1 MILLP
6 NFVVEIQNIFMIQN
20 LENYKCVL
28 IVDSNLP
35 IGEQANIAA
44 VLAMTIGAKNNM
56 MVGRDLPDADNT
68 IHHGI
73 TQLNL
78 PVLTACSDKI
88 KEIHDKAGLDERVF
102 IVDFTST
109 AQESRSY
116 DEYTSKLAVSHND
129 ELRYIGIGILGDKK
143 TVNRYS
149 GNLKLLR

>member
-1 MILLP
+1 MTR
-6 NFVVEIQNIFMIQN
+6 N
-20 LENYKCVL
+20 LENCKCVL
-28 IVDSNLP
+28 IVDSDLP
-35 IGEQANIAA
+35 RGEQANIAA

-56 MVGRDLPDADNT
+56 IVGNDLPDADNT

-78 PVLTACSDKI
+78 PVLTASSEKI
-88 KEIHDKAGLDERVF
+88 REIHDAVCRDERVF

-116 DEYTSKLAVSHND
+116 DEYTSKLAISPGH

-143 TVNRYS
+143 AVNRYS